1 LSAEQRN
8 FVQSVQSGLV
18 KTAESFRSQVRRRL
32 HPSAV
37 QGWIDRDKMGALG
50 LAAGSFAGIVL

>member
-1 LSAEQRN
+1 
-8 FVQSVQSGLV
+8 VQSSLV

>member
-8 FVQSVQSGLV
+8 FVQNVQTNLR
-18 KTAESFRSQVRRRL
+18 KTAEGFRSEVRRRL
-32 HPSAV
+32 HPGAV